1 MNAFLF
7 VFTALLW
14 GGGAL
19 ATAFQAGPVPALV
32 SVGYR
37 MVTAG
42 LLMMLW
48 ARWRGVTLTVPRADR
63 PWVLVQGVLFFG
75 LAFIAFYNA
84 VRLIPSGPAALV
96 LSTSSVFAALFGRL
110 VLGTRLTIRHGIGL
124 ALGILGVA
132 VVFSTDILALLGGG
146 RPYGGTG
153 GDGGSDAAMVA
164 AGLGWAALAAI
175 AAGFG
180 TVIGARNQ
188 SRGLAMETVITWG
201 GLIGGATA
209 FAAALLSGQPIRFDP
224 SLRYVASLAYLAVP
238 ASCVNFLVYF
248 SLVRRIGPGRA
259 AYAMA
264 LVPLVALSLSW
275 GFEGLVLTPVIL
287 AGAAIILA
295 GNVLVLRR

>member
-1 MNAFLF
+1 M
-7 VFTALLW
+7 FTALLW

-110 VLGTRLTIRHGIGL
+110 VLGTRLTIRHGLGL
-124 ALGILGVA
+124 GLGILGVA
-132 VVFSTDILALLGGG
+132 VVFSGDILTLIAGNGLAGS
-146 RPYGGTG
+146 RGGTT
-153 GDGGSDAAMVA
+153 GDATAVV
-164 AGLGWAALAAI
+164 AGLAWAALAAI

-188 SRGLAMETVITWG
+188 GRGLAMETVITWG

-209 FAAALLSGQPIRFDP
+209 FAAAILSGQPIRFDP

>member
-7 VFTALLW
+7 MFTALLW

-110 VLGTRLTIRHGIGL
+110 VLGTRLTIRHGLGL
-124 ALGILGVA
+124 GLGILGVA
-132 VVFSTDILALLGGG
+132 VVFSGDILALIAGDRLAGS
-146 RPYGGTG
+146 RGGTT
-153 GDGGSDAAMVA
+153 GDATAVV
-164 AGLGWAALAAI
+164 AGLAWAALAAI

-209 FAAALLSGQPIRFDP
+209 FAAAILSGQPIRFDP
-224 SLRYVASLAYLAVP
+224 SPRYVASLAYLAVP

>member
-7 VFTALLW
+7 MFTALLW

-48 ARWRGVTLTVPRADR
+48 ARWRGVTLTVPRTDR

-110 VLGTRLTIRHGIGL
+110 VLGTRLTIRHGLGL
-124 ALGILGVA
+124 GLGILGVA
-132 VVFSTDILALLGGG
+132 VVFSGDILALIAGDRLAGS
-146 RPYGGTG
+146 RGGTT
-153 GDGGSDAAMVA
+153 GDATAVV
-164 AGLGWAALAAI
+164 AGLAWAALAAI

-209 FAAALLSGQPIRFDP
+209 FAAAILSGQPIRFDP
-224 SLRYVASLAYLAVP
+224 SPRYVASLAYLAVP